1 MYILV
6 CISIVMTSKKF
17 FDELDYDQEIKACN
31 ISKPYDALKSDFAKK
46 ILNNLS
52 KKTKFKEWYIE
63 RIIEKLT
70 DEEQEF
76 TEEQRDDLFEL
87 MDQNQEFFDSIVE
100 RYKEQFPA
108 WVQSSITN
116 KSLDM
121 QQEDHILYENGKY
134 V

>member
-1 MYILV
+1 M
-6 CISIVMTSKKF
+6 SSNKHF
-17 FDELDYDQEIKACN
+17 SDLDYGQEISACN

-76 TEEQRDDLFEL
+76 TEEQRDDFFEL
-87 MDQNQEFFDSIVE
+87 IDQNQEFFDSLVK
-100 RYKEQFPA
+100 RYK
-108 WVQSSITN
+108 
-116 KSLDM
+116 
-121 QQEDHILYENGKY
+121 
-134 V
+134 